1 MAFLTSTLAHHDTPT
16 LLGLK
21 GFAVGSCIFIAGSM
35 VTTSTQVVPALLLA
49 SQQKDTKS
57 HSSNLES
64 GRLTPAALSASE
76 SKQMNLNPA
85 AALRGS
91 LDTSALSAGSGYKVA
106 ALQFTMISKT
116 AFATQ
121 VPFELLTIIASGFLA
136 YHYRSSSL
144 PASIWGKWAA
154 VAGLMTAV
162 FPLTGG
168 MMVPIDHKIARI
180 AGEEPPVEPYEDAP
194 PDREMDRGNTENFI
208 KQWGALNTIRAA
220 LVAAVRVGLGCGVS
234 WSRWGQIGADWN
246 RWTCQSGW
254 YGLEGGSARS
264 RWHWRIRALC

>member
-76 SKQMNLNPA
+76 SKQMSLNPA
-85 AALRGS
+85 AAL
-91 LDTSALSAGSGYKVA
+91 SAGTGYKIA
-106 ALQFTMISKT
+106 ALQFTMMSKT

-121 VPFELLTIIASGFLA
+121 VPFEILTIIASGFLA

-208 KQWGALNTIRAA
+208 K
-220 LVAAVRVGLGCGVS
+220 
-234 WSRWGQIGADWN
+234 
-246 RWTCQSGW
+246 
-254 YGLEGGSARS
+254 
-264 RWHWRIRALC
+264 